1 MKRIL
6 IGGVD
11 VLLKEEH
18 IENYLKEHDLF
29 DASGK
34 SQTVFGII
42 MPSTLD
48 YLLFGTAA
56 VLSTKN
62 NVLNFSDKGIAI
74 LAIDNLTGKIVEG
87 EHAFIPKEQI
97 NKLEVQSKFT
107 HHRLTIETPAGNTG
121 FKLNKLL
128 IGANWHKKN
137 LPNVLQ
143 TVETKIF
150 V

>member
-1 MKRIL
+1 MF
-6 IGGVD
+6 
-11 VLLKEEH
+11 LKEEQ
-18 IENYLKEHDLF
+18 INSYLKERDLF
-29 DASGK
+29 DASGEN
-34 SQTVFGII
+34 QTVFGII

-48 YLLFGTAA
+48 YLLFGAAA

-62 NVLNFSDKGIAI
+62 NVVNISDKGIAI

-97 NKLEVQSKFT
+97 NKLEVKSKLT

-121 FKLNKLL
+121 FKLNKIL

-143 TVETKIF
+143 AVETKSF